1 MTLFKPFSH
10 IKTRIFLHIESIN
23 VQKRVIY
30 KRKFFLFGEKYIPLH
45 CKK

>member
-10 IKTRIFLHIESIN
+10 IKTRIFAHKIYKCAK
-23 VQKRVIY
+23 KRVIY

>member
-10 IKTRIFLHIESIN
+10 IKTRIFLHI
-23 VQKRVIY
+23 VIY